1 MSEPRRGINMHRFWI
16 AIVAVAFLNGG
27 LRAQPHS
34 GTTGGTLTSEQQQ
47 GRRIFQTRCAMCHV
61 GAEPGTEMR
70 AEQAGAG
77 VPSGPVLSKARLTS
91 EAAVR
96 DKIRTGGPRMPGYQY
111 TLKEAQIAQ
120 LIAYLKTLDAPL
132 TRLAVTRPGE

>member
-1 MSEPRRGINMHRFWI
+1 MSETRTVINIQRYWI
-16 AIVAVAFLNGG
+16 AILAVAFLSVG
-27 LRAQPHS
+27 LRAQLS
-34 GTTGGTLTSEQQQ
+34 SATGGTLTSEQQQ

-70 AEQAGAG
+70 AEQAGSG
-77 VPSGPVLSKARLTS
+77 GPMGPVLGKARLTN

-96 DKIRTGGPRMPGYQY
+96 DRIRQGGPRMPGYQY
-111 TLKEAQIAQ
+111 ALKDAQIAQ
-120 LIAYLKTLDAPL
+120 LIAYLKTVDAPL